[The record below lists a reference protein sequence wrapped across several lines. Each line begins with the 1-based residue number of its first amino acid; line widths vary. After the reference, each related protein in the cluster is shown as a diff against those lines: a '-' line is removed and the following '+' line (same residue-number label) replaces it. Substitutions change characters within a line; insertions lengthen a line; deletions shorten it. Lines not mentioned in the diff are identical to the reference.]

1 MIKFCLDD
9 LEWIFQGTTN
19 PEERLGVIKIC
30 LDDLELIFKEQ
41 TILKRDSA

>member
-1 MIKFCLDD
+1 MIKFCLYD

-30 LDDLELIFKEQ
+30 LDDLELEQ
-41 TILKRDSA
+41 TIFKKDSA